1 MCSSQRVPPPQPA
14 LLYHRPHFSQQL
26 LILLFPETARC
37 FSILRCTPTPWPRGI
52 SSTCLS
58 AFVTRPLPLPRAR
71 SPPPPPPLPIRPP
84 AFLPLSPHLRALPV
98 ARLARPLRLQAL
110 LFPPCPFSGQ
120 DKGKKRVALAAFTTF
135 INECGSKNSWPL
147 QTFLLSWGV
156 AKGGRIPAFWFWK
169 GPLELT
175 NLTPGR

>member
-14 LLYHRPHFSQQL
+14 LLCRRPHFSQQL
-26 LILLFPETARC
+26 LILLFPETARW
-37 FSILRCTPTPWPRGI
+37 FSIPRCPGEFVPRV
-52 SSTCLS
+52 SPPLS
-58 AFVTRPLPLPRAR
+58 HGPSPCPAPLPR
-71 SPPPPPPLPIRPP
+71 LPIRPP

-147 QTFLLSWGV
+147 QTFLLSWRV
-156 AKGGRIPAFWFWK
+156 AKGGRIPAFWVWK
-169 GPLELT
+169 GPLELAI
-175 NLTPGR
+175 LTPGQ